1 MILQDE
7 RISRLLYNT
16 HMGKLITIVGASG
29 VGKTALVNALS
40 KAYPFATAYEQHA
53 ERPFQA
59 LFKQDKKYALA
70 NQIDYL
76 LLRAKQERELRTS
89 PHIGLM
95 DGGLDL
101 DFHGFTRLF
110 LSRNLLTEPEFDLC
124 RRVYALIRESLPMPE
139 LIVRLC
145 ADEITVADRL
155 SGRKRINIASAEDTA
170 LFNSFL
176 DEWLASVPPHQKLD
190 LDVTNESINYSH
202 SVATTLNKLAD
213 W

>member
-1 MILQDE
+1 
-7 RISRLLYNT
+7 
-16 HMGKLITIVGASG
+16 MGKLITIVGASG

-40 KAYPFATAYEQHA
+40 KAYPFATAYEQHT

-70 NQIDYL
+70 NQLDYL
-76 LLRAKQERELRTS
+76 VLRAEQESELRAS

-110 LSRNLLTEPEFDLC
+110 LSRNLLSEPEFDLC
-124 RRVYALIRESLPMPE
+124 QRVYALIRESLPEPE

-145 ADEITVADRL
+145 ANEITVADRL

-176 DEWLASVPPHQKLD
+176 DEWLASVPSHQKLD
-190 LDVTNESINYSH
+190 LDVTNESVDYTRSI
-202 SVATTLNKLAD
+202 ATILNKLAD

>member
-1 MILQDE
+1 
-7 RISRLLYNT
+7 
-16 HMGKLITIVGASG
+16 MGKLITIVGASG

-59 LFKQDKKYALA
+59 LYKQDKKYALA

-101 DFHGFTRLF
+101 DFRGFTRLF

-190 LDVTNESINYSH
+190 LDVTNESIDYSH
-202 SVATTLNKLAD
+202 SVATILNKLAD

>member
-1 MILQDE
+1 M
-7 RISRLLYNT
+7 S
-16 HMGKLITIVGASG
+16 KLITIVGASG

-40 KAYPFATAYEQHA
+40 KAQPFATAYEQHT

-70 NQIDYL
+70 NQLDYL
-76 LLRAKQERELRTS
+76 LLRAEQERELCAS

-110 LSRNLLTEPEFDLC
+110 LSRKLLTEPEFDLC
-124 RRVYALIRESLPMPE
+124 RRVYALIRESLPGPE

-176 DEWLASVPPHQKLD
+176 DEWLVSVPSHQKLD
-190 LDVTNESINYSH
+190 LDVTNESIDYSH
-202 SVATTLNKLAD
+202 SVATILNKLAD